1 MIDIGE
7 DLVGAYLSRV
17 VGCSIVQFNVRTGSA
32 QGEIDVV
39 GLRLIDGRV
48 AEVWLCEV
56 STHTGGLG
64 GYGGDAAGKI
74 RTKVESVKKYAEM
87 AYPQAIRH
95 IEVWSPKVTPGMLLK
110 LEAVWT
116 QHSDVVLIANDSYSE
131 RVRELTTLARR
142 TTAYSDS
149 PSFRLLQI
157 LSRLPGNPLDP
168 KS

>member
-1 MIDIGE
+1 M
-7 DLVGAYLSRV
+7 
-17 VGCSIVQFNVRTGSA
+17 QFNVRTGSA

>member
-7 DLVGAYLSRV
+7 DLVGAYLNRV

-39 GLRLIDGRV
+39 GLQLVNGLV

-64 GYGGDAAGKI
+64 GYGGNAAGKI
-74 RTKVESVKKYAEM
+74 RTKVESVKKYADM
-87 AYPQAIRH
+87 AYPQASRH
-95 IEVWSPKVTPGMLLK
+95 IEVWSPKVTTGMLSK
-110 LEAVWT
+110 LEAVWADHT
-116 QHSDVVLIANDSYSE
+116 DVELVANDIYSA
-131 RVRELTTLARR
+131 RVRELATLARR
-142 TTAYSDS
+142 TTAYCDS

-157 LSRLPGNPLDP
+157 LSRLPGDPLGG
-168 KS
+168 